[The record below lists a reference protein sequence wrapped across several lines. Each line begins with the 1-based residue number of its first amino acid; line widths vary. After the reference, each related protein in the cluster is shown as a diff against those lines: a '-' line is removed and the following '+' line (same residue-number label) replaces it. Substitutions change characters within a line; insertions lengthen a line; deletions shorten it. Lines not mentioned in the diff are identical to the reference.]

1 MSSNDPSSVSAARL
15 ELLLERLGTGLGAER
30 VLLEPAGTVTAAIGD
45 ERVLHAP
52 MRLADGSPGMLLAQ
66 RGATSPAFDITE
78 RRLFEQ
84 LAAIAETVLTV
95 AGDATR
101 RSQALAITRAIAET
115 AGPGTVAETLA
126 LAVDAVFEHSAYQEV
141 SATVIDR
148 DAGEQVTV
156 ADRSHSLSNR
166 TGMRRPIGDGPV
178 GAVAVDGDQLL
189 LGPEPDPG
197 DRLPRSSGLLTPVLA
212 DGVCEAVL
220 ELYDSRPDQF
230 GAGDAELMGAVAAQL
245 AASLSAVRMHEESM
259 HRSARLATGSA
270 VAAALSD
277 AVTHE
282 EALELATRTVFE
294 ESRYHVVAATI
305 VLEESDE
312 QLLVSDM
319 TRDGGQPTDRHRRP
333 LAAGLVGSALTSR
346 RQLLLGD
353 AQADPRFHWPTP
365 LTLRSLLVTPVVV
378 DGRSVAALELWDAHS
393 DRFDRFDAALM
404 QHVADHLAAAWRSI
418 DLREQ
423 SERRARRLELA
434 LEVTRG
440 VAAATSPEGALASAI
455 DALARSTTYHAM
467 AAVLADHSADEQMLI
482 AGHTPSGPLAV
493 GLRRPIG
500 DGLTG
505 RVVASGEPLL
515 VGDADSGG
523 QRRPWMSE
531 PNFRSMLIMPVM
543 VDGICA
549 ATLELGDEQANM
561 FVDGDL
567 VLMATA
573 AEQVSAALLRI
584 GLSHQS
590 AQRAGRLALVAEL
603 ARAIGQAGT
612 VEEALDV
619 IAHTIFT
626 KASYS
631 ATLCAL
637 ALPDTDEHQIVSDYN
652 TSGTSLAGARRPLGI
667 GLIGE
672 VFMTG
677 EPIMLGRAIDDPRYT
692 WPGPAFAQSL
702 LLVPVMEDGIC
713 RAVLGVY
720 ENEPER
726 LDTSDLSLMTAVAGQ
741 VGASLRGVELR
752 DQSERRASRLALTA
766 QIAGAIA
773 SAGSVD
779 EALQRSAE
787 QVFWATD
794 YEAVSVIRCMHERNE
809 ALMTISLDRNNT
821 RFEPRSWPIDAGITA
836 RTISTCRPVRL
847 GQATKDPDYSWPG
860 PLHYESLIQVP
871 VVVSGRCD
879 AVLEL
884 AAGPINSFN
893 DDDLAL
899 LTTVAEQVAAAIRGA
914 QLRAE
919 SESRAQRL
927 AVTLEAAR
935 AVAAADSPE
944 AVLNTFVR
952 TVYDGVGYTA
962 VEASMPLEDD
972 RQVIVASLNRDG
984 SSHQG
989 VIRPSG
995 DGTTGMALTEAR
1007 QVTMNDMPETEVIP
1021 GLVAGPS
1028 WRSRLATPVIISG
1041 EVVAVLNVGEPR
1053 PHAFDDA
1060 DRLFMQTVAEQVA
1073 AALRGAWLR
1082 DQSQR
1087 RAERLAMALEVAE
1100 TASGSETVESTLRSA
1115 ALVIKRL
1122 VRCDSV
1128 AGFVAL
1134 RDSGEQLGVADSD
1147 VGEKS
1152 VEGMRRPIGLGYT
1165 GRAFSGTEQVL
1176 IGHDALTVADDD
1188 PWRPAV
1194 WRSYQSVL
1202 LTPIVTDGTTD
1213 ALIVL
1218 YDSRPN
1224 RFDEDDAVLMRT
1236 VAEQLA
1242 AALRGARLRD
1252 ESDRRAERL
1261 AVTLDVAR
1269 AVAAADS
1276 VDDALRVAASEVF
1289 RSTTYVAVAAI
1300 VIDAE
1305 QEEEIVL
1312 ADELRAGSSTIGMR
1326 RPLAARGTGLAAV
1339 TGEAVLFESAG
1350 SDPDYAAWNDDGF
1363 ESVLAAPVMLDG
1375 RCVASLVVYGRHPRA
1390 FDEQDIVL
1398 MRTVAEQVAA
1408 ALRGLSLR
1416 DQSEAR
1422 AQRLEQ
1428 LELRH
1433 RALLERLVRAQE
1445 QERSRVAADLHDD
1458 TVQVLSACVIALDRV
1473 RRSIE
1478 QGEAER
1484 AAATLTE
1491 VSHLIAEAVDRTR
1504 RMTFELRPAV
1514 LWHHGLEAALK
1525 QLMGTVESETGIA
1538 ARLEVSTPTARL
1550 DATLETIAFRSI
1562 AELVAN
1568 ARSHSGAKNLTVTV
1582 GYGGEQFSATVE
1594 DDGRGFDVD
1603 LARTRARATNHLG
1616 LEALIERVDAAGG
1629 EVTVGSTPGVGT
1641 RVTMRL
1647 PIQSAPPA

>member
-1 MSSNDPSSVSAARL
+1 MSSNDPSSVSAIGL

-30 VLLEPAGTVTAAIGD
+30 VLLEPAGAVTALEDG
-45 ERVLHAP
+45 RVLHAP
-52 MRLADGSPGMLLAQ
+52 MRLADGSPGILLAQ
-66 RGATSPAFDITE
+66 RGATSPVFDTTE
-78 RRLFEQ
+78 RRLFQQ
-84 LAAIAETVLTV
+84 LASIAETVLTV

-101 RSQALAITRAIAET
+101 RSQALAITRAIAGT

-126 LAVDAVFEHSAYQEV
+126 LAVDAVFERSAYQEV
-141 SATVIDR
+141 AATLIDR
-148 DAGEQVTV
+148 EAGEQVTV

-166 TGMRRPIGDGPV
+166 TGMRKPIGDGPV
-178 GAVAVDGDQLL
+178 GIVAGSGEQLL
-189 LGPEPDPG
+189 LGPEPATG
-197 DRLPRSSGLLTPVLA
+197 DRLPRNSTLLTPVLF
-212 DGVCEAVL
+212 DGVCAAVL
-220 ELYDSRPDQF
+220 ELYDTRPGQF
-230 GAGDAELMGAVAAQL
+230 GAGDSELMGAVAAQL
-245 AASLSAVRMHEESM
+245 GASLSAVRMHEESM
-259 HRSARLATGSA
+259 HRSARLSTGSA
-270 VAAALSD
+270 VAAALSS

-282 EALELATRTVFE
+282 QALELATRTVFD

-305 VLEESDE
+305 VLEESEE
-312 QLLVSDM
+312 QLLVSDL
-319 TRDGGQPTDRHRRP
+319 TRDGGPTDRHRRP
-333 LAAGLVGSALTSR
+333 LEAGLVGSALTSQ

-353 AQADPRFHWPTP
+353 AQSDPRFHWPTP
-365 LTLRSLLVTPVVV
+365 MNLRSLLVTPVVV

-440 VAAATSPEGALASAI
+440 VAEATSPEGALASAV
-455 DALARSTTYHAM
+455 DALARSTTFRAM
-467 AAVLADHSADEQMLI
+467 AAVLADHSAGEQMLV
-482 AGHTPSGPLAV
+482 AGRTPDGPLDV
-493 GLRRPIG
+493 GLRRAIG
-500 DGLTG
+500 EGLTG
-505 RVVASGEPLL
+505 QVIGSGEPLL
-515 VGDADSGG
+515 VADSDAGG
-523 QRRPWMSE
+523 ERRPWMSE
-531 PNFRSMLIMPVM
+531 PDFRSMLIMPVM
-543 VDGICA
+543 VSGVCA
-549 ATLELGDEQANM
+549 ATLELGDERANV
-561 FVDGDL
+561 FGDGDL

-603 ARAIGQAGT
+603 AHAIVQSGT

-619 IAHTIFT
+619 VAHTIFA

-631 ATLCAL
+631 ATLSAL
-637 ALPDTDEHQIVSDYN
+637 ALPETGEHLIVSDYN
-652 TSGTSLAGARRPLGI
+652 ASGTSLAGVRRPLGI

-672 VFMTG
+672 VFATG
-677 EPIMLGRAIDDPRYT
+677 VPLMLGHALDDPRYT
-692 WPGPAFAQSL
+692 WSGPASAQSL
-702 LLVPVMEDGIC
+702 LLVPVLEEGRC
-713 RAVLGVY
+713 RALLGVY
-720 ENEPER
+720 ENDPDQ
-726 LDTSDLSLMTAVAGQ
+726 LDASDLSLMTAVAGQ

-773 SAGSVD
+773 SVRSVD
-779 EALQRSAE
+779 EALERSAE
-787 QVFWATD
+787 QISSSTD
-794 YEAVSVIRCMHERNE
+794 YETVSVIRCIHERGE
-809 ALMTISLDRNNT
+809 AVMPISLDRINT
-821 RFEPRSWPIDAGITA
+821 RFEPRTWPIDAGITA

-847 GQATKDPDYSWPG
+847 GRATSDPDYSWPG

-871 VVVSGRCD
+871 VVVSGRCE
-879 AVLEL
+879 AVIEL
-884 AAGPINSFN
+884 AAGPANAFN

-944 AVLNTFVR
+944 AVLETFVR
-952 TVYDGVGYTA
+952 TVFDGVGYTA

-984 SSHQG
+984 SSHRG

-995 DGTTGMALTEAR
+995 DGTTGVALTEGR
-1007 QVTMNDMPETEVIP
+1007 QVTMDDMPETEVIP
-1021 GLVAGPS
+1021 GLIAGPS

-1087 RAERLAMALEVAE
+1087 RAERLSMALEIAE
-1100 TASGSETVESTLRSA
+1100 TASGSGTVESTLRSA

-1122 VRCDSV
+1122 VKCDSV

-1134 RDSGEQLGVADSD
+1134 RDSGEQLGLVDSD
-1147 VGEKS
+1147 VGEDS
-1152 VEGMRRPIGLGYT
+1152 VEGMRRPIAEGYT
-1165 GRAFSGTEQVL
+1165 GRAFAGTDQIL
-1176 IGHDALTVADDD
+1176 IGHGAPTADPDD
-1188 PWRPAV
+1188 PWLPAV
-1194 WRSYQSVL
+1194 WGKYESVL
-1202 LTPIVTDGTTD
+1202 LTPIVSEGTTD

-1218 YDSRPN
+1218 YDSRPD

-1261 AVTLDVAR
+1261 AVTLDVAG

-1276 VDDALRVAASEVF
+1276 VDDALRAAASQVF
-1289 RSTTYVAVAAI
+1289 HATTYAAVTAI
-1300 VIDAE
+1300 LIDGE
-1305 QEEEIVL
+1305 QGEEIVV
-1312 ADELRAGSSTIGMR
+1312 ADEVRAGGNIIGMR
-1326 RPLAARGTGLAAV
+1326 RPLTARGTGLAAV
-1339 TGEAVLFESAG
+1339 SGEAVLFEHAG
-1350 SDPDYAAWNDDGF
+1350 RDPDYVAWGDNGF
-1363 ESVLAAPVMLDG
+1363 ESAVAAPVMLDG
-1375 RCVASLVVYGRHPRA
+1375 ICVASLVVYGQHPRA
-1390 FDEQDIVL
+1390 FDEQDVVL

-1408 ALRGLSLR
+1408 ALRGLRLR

-1478 QGEAER
+1478 QGETER

-1491 VSHLIAEAVDRTR
+1491 VSQLIAEAVDRTR

-1525 QLMGTVESETGIA
+1525 QLIGTVESETGIA
-1538 ARLEVSTPTARL
+1538 ARLEVSTPAVRL

-1568 ARSHSGAKNLTVTV
+1568 ARSHSGAKTLTVTL
-1582 GYGGEQFSATVE
+1582 GYNREQLHAVVE

-1616 LEALIERVDAAGG
+1616 LEALVERVDAAGG

-1641 RVTMRL
+1641 RVTLRL
-1647 PIQSAPPA
+1647 PTRSVSPT